1 MIGDGYAAGSILLD
15 IQYEHNGCFDRRADY
30 ARKADKRDPEKN
42 DDIFVDHSFSSD
54 DDPTGPR

>member
-1 MIGDGYAAGSILLD
+1 MD